1 MKNYYLMIILMTFLL
16 SCNNSKVILKEDKES
31 VLIKQ
36 KPKCS
41 DIRKRQLAAGQIEF
55 IQPIG
60 GCIND
65 SPTFI
70 KK

>member
-1 MKNYYLMIILMTFLL
+1 MKNFYLKIILTSFLL
-16 SCNNSKVILKEDKES
+16 SCCSAKVKIKEEKKVS
-31 VLIKQ
+31 AIKQ

-41 DIRKRQLAAGQIEF
+41 DIRKRQLAAGQIQF
-55 IQPIG
+55 IKPIG